1 MEEENIDTDISF
13 HEAVRR
19 GDIITLKKFIEAGQ
33 DVNCPDWEGSG
44 DPSILQTSDIHVIRL
59 LCDAGCD
66 VNARNVRGET
76 ALHLAA
82 AMKNN
87 FSEDTS
93 LIMLLLDAG
102 CDPDIQDNM
111 NGRTAMH
118 ILIRQLANSEYLNL
132 EQKRAFQVLAEKTN
146 LNITDSE
153 QQTPLQILVNSGIN
167 NLEYLQILIDNN
179 ADPSVQNGR
188 GETALHEALETG
200 WTEGAIALIAAKSDL
215 TNNTRY
221 RETPLHIAARRNR
234 LETVPHL
241 LSNRAP
247 VNARDLHD
255 NTALHLAAAKG
266 YATIVDMILAVRET
280 DINAANR
287 DGITPLHI
295 AVESGFIPVVKLL
308 LKVDA
313 CDLQARTKMGHSPLD
328 LAQQE
333 YRRRSQPEM
342 SLILLQEMER
352 RKGLERQSILPVCQL
367 QSHTGGRTINYAA

>member
-1 MEEENIDTDISF
+1 MEEENMETDISF

-19 GDIITLKKFIEAGQ
+19 GDIITLKKYLEAGQ

-59 LCDAGCD
+59 LCEAGCD
-66 VNARNVRGET
+66 VNSRNVRGET
-76 ALHLAA
+76 ALHLTA

-93 LIMLLLDAG
+93 LIMLLLEAG
-102 CDPDIQDNM
+102 CDPDIQDNI

-167 NLEYLQILIDNN
+167 NLQYLQILIDNN
-179 ADPSVQNGR
+179 ANPSVQNGR

-215 TNNTRY
+215 SKKTRY

-234 LETVPHL
+234 YEAVPEL
-241 LSNRAP
+241 LRNHAP
-247 VNARDLHD
+247 VNAKDLHD
-255 NTALHLAAAKG
+255 NTSLHLAAARG
-266 YATIVDMILAVRET
+266 YSSIVEMILSVDET
-280 DINAANR
+280 DINAANK
-287 DGITPLHI
+287 DGMTPLHI

-308 LKVDA
+308 LKMEA
-313 CDLQARTKMGHSPLD
+313 CDLKARTKMGHSPFD

-342 SLILLQEMER
+342 SLILLEELER
-352 RKGLERQSILPVCQL
+352 RKALLSAANQFSPV
-367 QSHTGGRTINYAA
+367 NYNLIQAAGQ